1 MTDKKKD
8 AENLDKVSKR
18 RNNKAA
24 SKGGKDADADTRKA
38 LGNFRK
44 LIKGD

>member
-1 MTDKKKD
+1 MADKKKD

-24 SKGGKDADADTRKA
+24 AKGGAEADKDTRKA
-38 LGNFRK
+38 LSNFRK
-44 LIKGD
+44 LIKGE